1 MKNIKDKLFI
11 LFSCSLCLFIAIS
24 IPIYVNHVSHHKF
37 EDKIQE
43 KVQTL
48 FHFIHKASSSI
59 QNILPQQFHYSKEG
73 MTNNTGREK
82 VKVVCLGDSIFQN
95 KDYVGINDS
104 VQDNLT
110 NMLSK
115 TNSTG
120 LVLAED
126 NAQMESVDSQ
136 IKTLEDMKDWG
147 GSNDYIFLSIGG
159 NDILNNYKPL
169 TEHDDLTAFTLVK
182 HKRDE
187 ANKMFRK
194 YIKVVKNIHKK
205 FPSAKI
211 ILSTIYY
218 PQEENYKKY
227 HNVIKYW
234 NQSVIDYSKFHPKQ
248 VSGVLR
254 TDKLVKEPEDFTHFI
269 EPSANGSKKIV
280 DGIKKIIF

>member
-1 MKNIKDKLFI
+1 MKNLKDKLFI
-11 LFSCSLCLFIAIS
+11 LFTCSLCLFIAIS
-24 IPIYVNHVSHHKF
+24 IPVYVKHISHHKI
-37 EDKIQE
+37 EDKIEE
-43 KVQTL
+43 KVQTVYY
-48 FHFIHKASSSI
+48 FIHKTSSSI
-59 QNILPQQFHYSKEG
+59 QNILPKHFRYTKEG
-73 MTNNTGREK
+73 MVNNTGREK

-126 NAQMESVDSQ
+126 NAQMGSVDSQ
-136 IKTLEDMKDWG
+136 VKTLEDMKDWG

-159 NDILNNYKPL
+159 NDILNHYQPITGHN
-169 TEHDDLTAFTLVK
+169 DLKAFTLVK
-182 HKRDE
+182 HKREE
-187 ANKMFRK
+187 ANQLFRK
-194 YIKVVKNIHKK
+194 YINLVKNIHKK

-218 PQEENYKKY
+218 PQDEGYQKY

-234 NQSVIDYSKFHPKQ
+234 NQSVIDYSKLHPKQ

-269 EPSANGSKKIV
+269 EPSASGSKKIA

>member
-24 IPIYVNHVSHHKF
+24 IPLYVKYISHHKI
-37 EDKIQE
+37 EDNIE
-43 KVQTL
+43 ERVQTVSK
-48 FHFIHKASSSI
+48 FMQRTTSSI
-59 QNILPQQFHYSKEG
+59 QNILPKQFRYSKEG

-126 NAQMESVDSQ
+126 NAQIGSVESQ

-159 NDILNNYKPL
+159 NDILNHYKPL
-169 TEHDDLTAFTLVK
+169 TGHNDLTAYTLVK
-182 HKRDE
+182 HKQDE
-187 ANKMFRK
+187 ANQLFRK
-194 YIKVVKNIHKK
+194 YINLVKNIHKK

-218 PQEENYKKY
+218 PQQDDYKKY

-234 NQSVIDYSKFHPKQ
+234 NQSVIDYSKLHPKQ

>member
-11 LFSCSLCLFIAIS
+11 LFSCSLCLFVAIS
-24 IPIYVNHVSHHKF
+24 IPLYVNHISKH
-37 EDKIQE
+37 KIQDNIE
-43 KVQTL
+43 DSVETL
-48 FHFIHKASSSI
+48 SHFIYRATSHI
-59 QNILPQQFHYSKEG
+59 QNIVPKQFRFTKEG

-82 VKVVCLGDSIFQN
+82 IKVVYLGDSIFQN

-104 VQDNLT
+104 VEDNLT
-110 NMLSK
+110 TMLSK

-126 NAQMESVDSQ
+126 NAEMKSVESQV
-136 IKTLEDMKDWG
+136 KTLEDMKDWG

-159 NDILNNYKPL
+159 NDILNHYQPL
-169 TEHDDLTAFTLVK
+169 TGHDDLTAFTLVK

-194 YIKVVKNIHKK
+194 YINLVKNIHKK

-218 PQEENYKKY
+218 PQEENYQKY

-269 EPSANGSKKIV
+269 EPSAIGSRKIV